1 MDIEWRF
8 KSFVDLTKT
17 ELHEMMILRQQ
28 VFVVEQDCPYQDAD
42 EKDKDSHHLLGY
54 IDDSLVAYLRLV
66 KPGVSYKE
74 MSFGRIV
81 TAQNQRGTGLG
92 IALMNEGIEQSNQLY
107 GTSVNRISAQS
118 HLLPFYQ
125 KFGFKSTGKEYLE
138 DDIPHTEMLLSKK
151 KQYI

>member
-8 KSFVDLTKT
+8 KSFEGLTKT

-42 EKDKDSHHLLGY
+42 EKDKDSHHLIGY
-54 IDDSLVAYLRLV
+54 INGVLVAYLRLV
-66 KPGVSYKE
+66 KPGISYVE

-81 TAQNQRGTGLG
+81 TAKSHRGTGLG
-92 IALMNEGIEQSNQLY
+92 VALMKEGIKQSITLY
-107 GTSVNRISAQS
+107 GTSKNRISAQS

-125 KFGFKSTGKEYLE
+125 KFGFESTGKEYLE
-138 DDIPHTEMLLSKK
+138 DDIPHTEMIKT
-151 KQYI
+151 I